1 MSKATLVEWTADE
14 LLGELRRRERVT
26 ATKGVGGARAV
37 APRAPG
43 RLSELERLPT
53 RDLAR
58 LAKSRQRAIYG
69 VDNRKDLYQV
79 KSSAVRAAANAVVA
93 LVKTGDLKRR
103 SDGTYALTTESYA
116 EVYQL
121 CGSEPFAS
129 QPLGCFCSGFLV
141 APDVIA
147 TAGHCVKSARDLAG
161 IRFVFGFRLTGA
173 SKVRTAF
180 PPDDVYAGAAVI
192 GRQLGDDGT
201 DWALVRLDRAVVGRK
216 PVRFRK
222 EGRAR
227 TGQSLYV
234 IGHPCGL
241 PQKYA
246 PGATIRHNS
255 PKSYFVAN
263 LDTYGGNSGS
273 PVFDSKTH
281 RVEGILVR
289 GETDFVSN
297 GNCYVSMVCPTTGCR
312 GEDVTRATVWAA
324 RVSKTAMGGLGQSS
338 AASARPPK
346 RARAQAKRPQ
356 GAAATKRR

>member
-1 MSKATLVEWTADE
+1 MSKASLVEWTADE

-26 ATKGVGGARAV
+26 ARKGVGEARTVV
-37 APRAPG
+37 ARAPG

-58 LAKSRQRAIYG
+58 LAKARQRAIYG

-79 KSSAVRAAANAVVA
+79 KSAAVRAAAEAVVA
-93 LVKTGDLKRR
+93 LVKTGDLRRR
-103 SDGTYALTTESYA
+103 SDGHHSLATESYA
-116 EVYQL
+116 ESYDL
-121 CGSEPFAS
+121 CGSEPFVS

-147 TAGHCVKSARDLAG
+147 TAGHCVKGARDLPG

-173 SKVRTAF
+173 SKVRTVFA
-180 PPDDVYAGAAVI
+180 PGDVYVGVAVI
-192 GRQLGDDGT
+192 GRQLSDDGT
-201 DWALVRLDRAVVGRK
+201 DWALVRLDRPVVGRR
-216 PVRFRK
+216 PLRFRK
-222 EGRAR
+222 EGKAR

-273 PVFDSKTH
+273 PVFDARTH

-297 GNCYVSMVCPTTGCR
+297 GSCYVSMVCPTTGCR
-312 GEDVTRATVWAA
+312 GEDVTRSTVWAA
-324 RVSKTAMGGLGQSS
+324 KVAKSAKGPGDRRSS
-338 AASARPPK
+338 AASGEPSKRGQAPARRP
-346 RARAQAKRPQ
+346 RAAR
-356 GAAATKRR
+356 GTRR

>member
-1 MSKATLVEWTADE
+1 MNKTPMAEWSADE
-14 LLGELRRRERVT
+14 LLGELRRRERVM
-26 ATKGVGGARAV
+26 ATKRVGGARAV
-37 APRAPG
+37 TPRAPG
-43 RLSELERLPT
+43 RSSELEGLPT

-79 KSSAVRAAANAVVA
+79 KSVAVRAAADAVVA
-93 LVKTGDLKRR
+93 LVKTGDLTRR
-103 SDGTYALTTESYA
+103 SDGNYALATESYA
-116 EVYQL
+116 ESYDL
-121 CGSEPFAS
+121 CGSEPFVS

-147 TAGHCVKSARDLAG
+147 TAGHCVKGARDLPG
-161 IRFVFGFRLTGA
+161 VRFVFGFRLTSA
-173 SKVRTAF
+173 SKVRTEF

-192 GRQLGDDGT
+192 GRQLDDDGT
-201 DWALVRLDRAVVGRK
+201 DWALVRLDRPVVGRK

-222 EGRAR
+222 EGKVR
-227 TGQSLYV
+227 TGQPLYV

-246 PGATIRHNS
+246 PGATVRHNS
-255 PKSYFVAN
+255 PKTYFVAN

-297 GNCYVSMVCPTTGCR
+297 GSCFVSMVCPTTGCR

-324 RVSKTAMGGLGQSS
+324 KVNKTAS
-338 AASARPPK
+338 K
-346 RARAQAKRPQ
+346 RK
-356 GAAATKRR
+356 